1 MTLAKEWGRLQ
12 TTVYCVA
19 FGFIETRLTVAD
31 SDEGA
36 VAHIEGREIKVGMNR
51 EIKQTMESIIP
62 LGRVGTPEDAA
73 GAIYLFCQPKSDYVT
88 DRPSCAA
95 AASQAS
101 DHPRPRSA
109 CHPDAATRGAAL
121 RMSRRG
127 NSVLALPWLIA
138 RRSSAVRPPYAS
150 NLAVKEAPMLALAYG

>member
-51 EIKQTMESIIP
+51 EIKQAMESIIP

-101 DHPRPRSA
+101 DHPRPVQRVIRMRQHEVPHCECRDVETASWH
-109 CHPDAATRGAAL
+109 CHG
-121 RMSRRG
+121 
-127 NSVLALPWLIA
+127 
-138 RRSSAVRPPYAS
+138 
-150 NLAVKEAPMLALAYG
+150 